1 MYCIVLHI
9 AAEGHCCDY
18 YATEAT
24 YLQAVGPVTALFITL
39 VVVSGF
45 ADSRGSGSCVDA
57 DGAIEIIWLFI

>member
-1 MYCIVLHI
+1 MVTIMPQQTYICI
-9 AAEGHCCDY
+9 
-18 YATEAT
+18 

-57 DGAIEIIWLFI
+57 DGAIEIIWLLI